1 MRPLWAMIRGN
12 LKMSVR
18 NRTAL
23 FWNLAF
29 PAIFILIFGAVFGND
44 DGVTFDVGI
53 VGEPS
58 ALHDGVVATMRSAD
72 DSFSVDEGTEADELE
87 ALEEGDRD
95 IVLVFGPPD
104 ANGQPSVRIVYDET
118 EGPNAQIA
126 VSVARQVILQVAGD
140 ASGMAD
146 GPLAIEESSVSS
158 EDISYIDFFIPGIL
172 AMSLMNSGVI
182 GLSTAF
188 VIYRER
194 GILRRIKVTPFPI
207 TSFVLARV
215 LSQVLVAIAQSLILI
230 ALGWAV
236 FGLVIRGNPLLILGV
251 IILGSLAFLAIGFAI
266 SGFAR
271 NAETAASYA
280 NLITFP
286 MLFLSGVFFP
296 IDSAPS
302 WLQPITKVLPLSY
315 LVHGLR
321 ETMMRG
327 HGIDAIWVD
336 IVVLI
341 ATFAVAMAFAIRFF
355 RWEAQ
360 DT

>member
-1 MRPLWAMIRGN
+1 MRPLWAMIRAN

-44 DGVTFDVGI
+44 DGVSFDVGI
-53 VGEPS
+53 AGDPS
-58 ALHDGVVATMRSAD
+58 SLHDGVVAAMLSAD
-72 DSFSVDEGTEADELE
+72 DSFSVDEGTEADELD
-87 ALEEGDRD
+87 ALEDGDRD
-95 IVLVFGPPD
+95 IVLVFGPSD
-104 ANGQPSVRIVYDET
+104 ANEQPSVRIFYDET

-126 VSVARQVILQVAGD
+126 VSVARQVILQVAGG
-140 ASGMAD
+140 ASGTTD
-146 GPLAIEESSVSS
+146 GPVAFEELSVTSD
-158 EDISYIDFFIPGIL
+158 DISYIDFFIPGIL

-182 GLSTAF
+182 GLSTSF

-215 LSQVLVAIAQSLILI
+215 LSQVLVAIAQSVILV
-230 ALGWAV
+230 ALAWLV
-236 FGLVIRGNPLLILGV
+236 FGLDIRGNLLLILGV
-251 IILGSLAFLAIGFAI
+251 ITLGSLAFLAIGFAI

-296 IDSAPS
+296 VDSAPS

-315 LVHGLR
+315 LVDGLR
-321 ETMMRG
+321 QPMTYGR
-327 HGIDAIWVD
+327 GIDAIWID
-336 IVVLI
+336 LLVLV
-341 ATFAVAMAFAIRFF
+341 ATFVVAMAFAIRFF
-355 RWEAQ
+355 RWDEKA
-360 DT
+360 T